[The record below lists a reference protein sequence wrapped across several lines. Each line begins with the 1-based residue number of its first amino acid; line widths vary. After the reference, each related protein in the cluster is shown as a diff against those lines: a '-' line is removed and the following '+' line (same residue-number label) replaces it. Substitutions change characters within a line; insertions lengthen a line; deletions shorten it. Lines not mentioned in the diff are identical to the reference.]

1 MDSSPH
7 ETAQEPI
14 AGAHRLTEH
23 PILDIPTP
31 ATPIGFQWQDRE
43 LVAMPGEVISS
54 ALIAAGVSVFGHHPR
69 DGSPLGLFC
78 ANGQCGS
85 CTVIADGIA
94 VKACMTPVRQGMR
107 VVPADESPP
116 LPLDVATP
124 EPAPTEIKRVEALVI
139 GAGPAGLAAAAELA
153 EAGIGTLLIDD
164 KATPG
169 GKLVVQTH
177 RFFGSVEDTSAGRR
191 GFDIAAEMTDRLSQY
206 PQVEVW
212 TEATA
217 VGVFADRRI
226 GVVRRGGYWL
236 IEPDTV
242 LVATGA
248 RERQIPFPG
257 HTLPGVVGAGAFQTL
272 LNRDGV
278 VPCRRLLL
286 VGGGNVGLIAAYHAL
301 QAGIEVVALVE
312 LMPEVGGYRV
322 HADKL
327 RRLGVPVHLSHTIVA
342 AHGIDRVEAA
352 TVAAVDDRGE
362 PIPSTTRT
370 FAVDAVLVAAGL
382 APLDELAIEARE
394 CGLDV
399 WTAGDAAVVS
409 EASAAAVGGR
419 IAARRMAAGLGRDVE
434 PVPPEWENLLR
445 TLEARPGP
453 VVDRTPAH
461 GPDLFPVLRCT
472 QEIACNPCVDACR
485 QKAIEMDGD
494 PIRGLPRFN
503 GEGCTGCAK
512 CVAVCPG
519 LAITLVD
526 RRADPARPLVTVPFE
541 LDAGHV
547 TPGSSVLATDGDGV
561 PLGRFEVVDVKDRR
575 RLDHTLLVRIR
586 ATAETAPLIAG
597 IRVQDPA
604 DLVPVDPV
612 PVGET
617 PDDVIVCR
625 CEHVTAGEIR
635 AAVRSGIRDIN
646 ELKSTLRVCMGA
658 CCGKNCPEHIAK
670 IYRDEGIPA
679 SAVTAPTHRPLF
691 VEVPIGVF
699 ARGSREEAR

>member
-1 MDSSPH
+1 MAPAPEDM
-7 ETAQEPI
+7 
-14 AGAHRLTEH
+14 AGTHRLADH
-23 PILDIPTP
+23 PILGVP
-31 ATPIGFQWQDRE
+31 ASTTPIRFRWQDRE
-43 LVAMPGEVISS
+43 LVAHAGEVISS

-69 DGSPLGLFC
+69 DGSALGLFC

-85 CTVIADGIA
+85 CTVVADGVAI
-94 VKACMTPVRQGMR
+94 KACMTPVRHGMR
-107 VVPADESPP
+107 VMPADEAPP
-116 LPLDVATP
+116 LPLDVAPP
-124 EPAPTEIKRVEALVI
+124 EPAPTEVKRVEVLVI
-139 GAGPAGLAAAAELA
+139 GAGPAGLAAAAELG
-153 EAGIGTLLIDD
+153 EAGIGTLVVDD

-169 GKLVVQTH
+169 GKLVIQTH
-177 RFFGSVEDTSAGRR
+177 RFFGSVEETSAGRR
-191 GFDIAAEMTDRLSQY
+191 GFDIAADMTERLSQY

-236 IEPDTV
+236 IEPDAV

-248 RERQIPFPG
+248 RERQLPFEG
-257 HTLPGVVGAGAFQTL
+257 HTLPGVFGAGAFQTL

-312 LMPEVGGYRV
+312 LMPDVGGYRV
-322 HADKL
+322 HAEKI

-342 AHGIDRVEAA
+342 AHGVDRVEAA
-352 TVAAVDDRGE
+352 TVAAVDETGV
-362 PIPSTTRT
+362 PIPSTELT
-370 FAVDAVLVAAGL
+370 FEVDAVLVAAGL

-399 WTAGDAAVVS
+399 WTAGDAANVS

-419 IAARRMAAGLGRDVE
+419 IAARRMAAGLGRTVA
-434 PVPPEWENLLR
+434 PVPSEWEDLLR
-445 TLEARPGP
+445 TLETPPGP
-453 VVDRTPAH
+453 VVDRPLAH
-461 GPDLFPVLRCT
+461 GPDLYPVLRCT
-472 QEIACNPCVDACR
+472 QEIPCNPCVTACR

-503 GEGCTGCAK
+503 GERCTGCAK

-526 RRADPARPLVTVPFE
+526 RRADSAHPIVTVPFE

-547 TPGSSVLATDGDGV
+547 RPGSLVLATDDRGV

-575 RLDHTLLVRIR
+575 SLDHTLLVRIR
-586 ATAETAPLIAG
+586 TTAETAPLVAG
-597 IRVQDPA
+597 IRVQDPE
-604 DLVPVDPV
+604 DLRPIDPV
-612 PVGET
+612 PAGET

-625 CEHVTAGEIR
+625 CEHVTAGEVR
-635 AAVRSGIRDIN
+635 AAIRSGIHDVN
-646 ELKSTLRVCMGA
+646 ELKTTLRVCMGA

-670 IYRDEGIPA
+670 VYRDEGIPL
-679 SAVTAPTHRPLF
+679 SMVTAPTHRPLF
-691 VEVPIGVF
+691 IEVPIGVF
-699 ARGSREEAR
+699 ARGSQEKVG